1 VLLCI
6 IYVLAPYIATVVVND
21 PVRGQ
26 ALISTWHRNAGI
38 VVALTAPFV
47 GAATDAMGRRKP
59 LLFAITLVMAAGM
72 FAQWW
77 AQPGGEGLPLWALGL
92 AVSVTGVMFA
102 WSEVLHNA
110 MITQAAPIESVGRAS
125 GLSLALGN
133 TSSVLLLVFVLVAFA
148 LPGVLA
154 LPFVPTAPLFGL
166 DTAAFEHNRIV
177 APLCAVWLVLFS
189 APMFLYSRDLNSTGE
204 RFGAAFQRGV
214 LNVVRTVLKLRDNRN
229 IALFLVARMLY
240 ADGKTAILIFAGV
253 YAAGVMGWDA
263 LELLSMGI
271 MATVFAVI
279 GGLSASWLDE
289 RVGPKRAVMLELAVT
304 ITCLLAMVSITPDTI
319 FFGIPASSETP
330 VWPAPI
336 FETAPEVAY
345 LCLTMVISVAI
356 SAAYASSRTLMARL
370 APVGMEGELF
380 GLYALAG
387 SATAWLGPG
396 LVEYF
401 TESYHSQRVGFA
413 AITILLVVGL
423 ALLAWV
429 KPPGPHRNLNA
440 P

>member
-6 IYVLAPYIATVVVND
+6 IYVLAPYIATVVIDD

-26 ALISTWHRNAGI
+26 ALISSWHRNAGI
-38 VVALTAPFV
+38 VVALTAPFI

-72 FAQWW
+72 FSQWW
-77 AQPGGEGLPLWALGL
+77 AQPGGEGLPIWALGL

-110 MITQAAPIESVGRAS
+110 MITQAAPLESVGRAS

-133 TSSVLLLVFVLVAFA
+133 ASSVLLLVFVLVAFA

-154 LPFVPTAPLFGL
+154 LPFVPAAPLFGL
-166 DTAAFEHNRIV
+166 DIAAFEHNRIV
-177 APLCAVWLVLFS
+177 APLCAIWLVIFS
-189 APMFLYSRDLNSTGE
+189 LPMFLYSRDLNSTGE

-214 LNVVRTVLKLRDNRN
+214 LNVARTILKLRDYRN

-263 LELLSMGI
+263 LELLSMGV

-279 GGLSASWLDE
+279 GGLSASWLDA
-289 RVGPKRAVMLELAVT
+289 RLGPKRSVMLELGVT
-304 ITCLLAMVSITPDTI
+304 IACLLAMVSITPQSL
-319 FFGIPASSETP
+319 FFGVPSSSEP
-330 VWPAPI
+330 VWASPI
-336 FETAPEVAY
+336 FATAPEVAY
-345 LCLTMVISVAI
+345 LGFTMVISVAI

-370 APVGMEGELF
+370 APSGMEGELF

-401 TESYHSQRVGFA
+401 TETYHSQRAGFA
-413 AITILLVVGL
+413 AIGILLVLGFV
-423 ALLAWV
+423 LLARV
-429 KPPGPHRNLNA
+429 KPPA
-440 P
+440 AT

>member
-1 VLLCI
+1 MLLCI
-6 IYVLAPYIATVVVND
+6 IYVLAPYIATVVVAD

-38 VVALTAPFV
+38 VVALTAPFI

-77 AQPGGEGLPLWALGL
+77 ARPGGEGLPLWALGL
-92 AVSVTGVMFA
+92 AVSITGVMFA

-110 MITQAAPIESVGRAS
+110 MITQAAPLESVGRAS

-133 TSSVLLLVFVLVAFA
+133 ASSVLLLAFVLVAFA

-154 LPFVPTAPLFGL
+154 LPFVPTAPLFGV
-166 DTAAFEHNRIV
+166 DATAFEHYRIV
-177 APLCAVWLVLFS
+177 APLCAIWLIIF
-189 APMFLYSRDLNSTGE
+189 AMPMFLYSRDLDTTGE
-204 RFGAAFQRGV
+204 RFGAAFKRGV
-214 LNVVRTVLKLRDNRN
+214 LNVVRTIAKLRDYRN

-263 LELLSMGI
+263 IELLSMGVLVTI
-271 MATVFAVI
+271 FAVI
-279 GGLSASWLDE
+279 GGLSASWLDA
-289 RVGPKRAVMLELAVT
+289 RLGPKRAVMLELSAT
-304 ITCLLAMVSITPDTI
+304 MICLLAMVSITPETI
-319 FFGIPASSETP
+319 LFGVLASPEP
-330 VWPAPI
+330 VWAAPI
-336 FETAPEVAY
+336 FETASEVSYMAA
-345 LCLTMVISVAI
+345 TMVIAVAI

-370 APVGMEGELF
+370 APSGMEGELF

-413 AITILLVVGL
+413 AITILLVAGL
-423 ALLAWV
+423 TLLTWV
-429 KPPGPHRNLNA
+429 KPPGAHQTLNA